1 MKRILHLLS
10 VLGLIA
16 GVNLTLL
23 AQDRTVT
30 GRVTASE
37 DGSPIPGVNVVVKGT
52 STGTTTGADGRY
64 TIGAPDNA
72 TLVFSFIG
80 LVSQEVAVGNR
91 TTIDVQMASDVKA
104 LQEIVV
110 TAQGIDAGLPGRT
123 KEVRGQPGN
132 KSFF

>member
-1 MKRILHLLS
+1 MKRILHLLA

-16 GVNLTLL
+16 GVDSTLL

-30 GRVTASE
+30 GRVTSTE
-37 DGSPIPGVNVVVKGT
+37 DGSAIPGVNVVVKGT
-52 STGTTTGADGRY
+52 NTGNVTGAVTGADGRY
-64 TIGAPDNA
+64 SIPVTDNA

-80 LVSQEVAVGNR
+80 LVTEEVAVGNR

-110 TAQGIDAGLPGRT
+110 TAQGIERD
-123 KEVRGQPGN
+123 
-132 KSFF
+132 